1 MSANEL
7 AILTVIVDTAPLSN
21 SYGFGPAHLL
31 RILKVPRNI
40 NFECT

>member
-21 SYGFGPAHLL
+21 SYGFGPEIFAQ
-31 RILKVPRNI
+31 NI
-40 NFECT
+40 EGTLEYQY